1 MHRTALVDF
10 TFTSNPTAGPIL
22 VRKGE
27 TVASAMDA
35 VHQNPKE
42 YENPAEFRP
51 WRFYDE
57 GKGEPSVAYTTT
69 SADFL
74 GFGFGQHA
82 W

>member
-1 MHRTALVDF
+1 MHRTATEDY
-10 TFTSNPTAGPIL
+10 TFSNGIV

-35 VHQNPKE
+35 VHQNPRE
-42 YENPAEFRP
+42 YESPSKLHP
-51 WRFYDE
+51 WRFYDGEE
-57 GKGEPSVAYTTT
+57 GKTTVAYTTT

-82 W
+82 WLV